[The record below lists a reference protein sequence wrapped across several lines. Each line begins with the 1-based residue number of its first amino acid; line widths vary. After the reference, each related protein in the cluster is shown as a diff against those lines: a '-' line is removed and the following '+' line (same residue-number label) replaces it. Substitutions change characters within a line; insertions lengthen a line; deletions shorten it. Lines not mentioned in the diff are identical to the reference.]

1 MSYGFDVDRTM
12 VWLEQLRPE
21 GPAAGRLC
29 RRHADSLTL
38 PRGWWLRDSREEAAL
53 FPAPATRSPL
63 YRPWRTGR
71 RAPEK
76 PPTGPA
82 PASLVVVDARTQD
95 VPWWPAFDAGS
106 DVDGLL
112 TARTPLLKRAFTGP
126 PPARAADG

>member
-1 MSYGFDVDRTM
+1 VSYGFDVDRTM
-12 VWLEQLRPE
+12 VWLEPLRPE

-38 PRGWWLRDSREEAAL
+38 PRGWWLRDSRDEAAL
-53 FPAPATRSPL
+53 FPAPTTMPAL
-63 YRPWRTGR
+63 YRPRRTRR

-76 PPTGPA
+76 PPAGPA
-82 PASLVVVDARTQD
+82 PAALVVVDAGTDD
-95 VPWWPAFDAGS
+95 VTWWPAFDADS

-126 PPARAADG
+126 PPARAAEG